1 MSETTQNES
10 PFSARVVAVL
20 IAVAII
26 AFGGV
31 MILAGWSP
39 ELRDRNRAGDHP
51 YSTSS
56 IGYAG
61 FVHLLEAQGYPVS
74 ISRLDRNMENRDWG
88 LMIITLPNYLDF
100 STIDETPMQLPALL
114 VLPKWEGRTDPF
126 DATRQVDTRFL
137 DASRLNDKLRQ
148 LYPDAEILRI
158 APDAELGGQ
167 FDAQDIRADVR
178 LQMIKSD
185 ILETIVG
192 DEQGALVAYD
202 PNRGVYILSDP
213 DMVNTFGL
221 ARLENA
227 IFATDLVNY
236 LRSSPDEP
244 ILLDATLHGF
254 SRSENLLKM
263 LFSVPYIG
271 ATLVAFAAALLLGWA
286 AIVRFGPP
294 AREARAIA
302 LGKQALADNSAGL
315 VTMARRET
323 RMAPG
328 YAGLIRRR
336 LARALGLPRGLPESQ
351 LTEMFDRLGPAED
364 GGRVFSE
371 LETAIK
377 GQTAN
382 REELVAKARELHHW
396 RKEII
401 RRTMHE
407 RG

>member
-1 MSETTQNES
+1 MSERSDS
-10 PFSARVVAVL
+10 PFSARMVGILVA
-20 IAVAII
+20 IAVI

-31 MILAGWSP
+31 MVLAGWAP
-39 ELRDRNRAGDHP
+39 EMRDRNRAGDHP
-51 YSTSS
+51 YSTSAL
-56 IGYAG
+56 GYNG
-61 FVHLLEAQGYPVS
+61 FVRLMERQDYPVS
-74 ISRLDRNMENRDWG
+74 ISRLERSLETRDWG
-88 LMIITLPNYLDF
+88 LMIVTLPVYGDPDF
-100 STIDETPMQLPALL
+100 LEETAFQLPALL
-114 VLPKWEGRTDPF
+114 VLPKWVGRPDNFDPS
-126 DATRQVDTRFL
+126 RQADTYFAN
-137 DASRLNDKLRQ
+137 ASEINDVLRR
-148 LYPDAEILRI
+148 LYPE
-158 APDAELGGQ
+158 AELLRVDPSTEMEGAFEAGVLKP
-167 FDAQDIRADVR
+167 DVR
-178 LQMIKSD
+178 LQLIKAQG
-185 ILETIVG
+185 LETIIG
-192 DEQGALVAYD
+192 NEAGALVAYD
-202 PNRGVYILSDP
+202 PERGLFLLADP

-221 ARLENA
+221 SRLENA
-227 IFATDLVNY
+227 RFAMRLVDY
-236 LRSSPDEP
+236 LRSSQSEP

-263 LFSVPYIG
+263 LFTAPYIG
-271 ATLVAFAAALLLGWA
+271 ATLVALASALLLGWA

-351 LTEMFDRLGPAED
+351 LTDMFDRLGPTEE

-377 GQTAN
+377 GQTSS
-382 REELVAKARELHHW
+382 REDLVHKARELHQW